1 MRQHLCRLLIC
12 AAAALSLLTSAAQAQ
27 PAKIYRSAST
37 ITPGTPVPAGDGVA
51 LACSAAGMIRLVLL
65 YGTLDLY
72 AQVGTAIIDNIAV
85 SDVNAA
91 NTTATCT
98 VSVLR
103 SY

>member
-1 MRQHLCRLLIC
+1 MIRIILALAL
-12 AAAALSLLTSAAQAQ
+12 AAGVSSFVPAVAQAQ
-27 PAKIYRSAST
+27 TTKVYRSSTT
-37 ITPGTPVPAGDGVA
+37 ITPGTPVPAGDAVA
-51 LACSAAGMIRLVLL
+51 LACSAAGMIRLVMQS
-65 YGTLDLY
+65 GSSLDLY
-72 AQVGTAIIDNIAV
+72 AQQGTAIIDNMAV